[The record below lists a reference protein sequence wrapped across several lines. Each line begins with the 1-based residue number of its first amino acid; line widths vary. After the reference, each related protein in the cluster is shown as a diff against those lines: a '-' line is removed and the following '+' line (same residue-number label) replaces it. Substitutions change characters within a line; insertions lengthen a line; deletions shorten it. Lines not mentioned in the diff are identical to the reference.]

1 MKRSILII
9 LASIFGFVNQLFA
22 DSFTDAIQ
30 DLAIQTACIGQY
42 SATQAGG
49 GWYDDPYDYYTPA
62 MMAERFKNMSG
73 NMTRTITFYG
83 VCFDYAEFA
92 YWDIKEYQTSYNNKG
107 MGESQFFLATV
118 DSNSNEITLSR
129 PSNKNEATQIQN
141 GVYVKTFGSASFR
154 DVKTHK
160 KLNGER
166 ALHHAWLWVM
176 RNDGVWFWVDP
187 TWTDNLGYVV
197 YGYVANGEEIQL
209 RPDEKYCI
217 NYPDYLKNLPAPPKW
232 GDKLAPST
240 STATSSTSASYSSSS
255 SSEPIGA
262 YFSFGYTGSFFN
274 FIDIDFNKCGFEFS
288 SETLADQGD
297 IFGILSF
304 DYLIDHSEEKS
315 VESFLVGFAWG
326 YGFLS
331 FFQPYLGS
339 SLGMKSTMMK
349 STDKGKLGF
358 AWKVNGGIRFPLSSF
373 TVRTDISY
381 GTILGLAGTVA
392 VGMYF

>member
-1 MKRSILII
+1 MKIKKLLISSII
-9 LASIFGFVNQLFA
+9 LLFLIVATYA
-22 DSFTDAIQ
+22 DSFTDILQ

-49 GWYDDPYDYYTPA
+49 GWYDDPQDYYTPG
-62 MMAERFKNMSG
+62 MMAARFKNMSG

-83 VCFDYAEFA
+83 VCFDYAEFS
-92 YWDIKEYQTSYNNKG
+92 YWDINDYQTLYNNEG

-118 DSNSNEITLSR
+118 DSNSNEITLSS
-129 PSNKNEATQIQN
+129 PSNRNEATQIQN
-141 GVYVKTFGSASFR
+141 GVYVKTYGSASFR

-166 ALHHAWLWVM
+166 ALHHAWLWIM
-176 RNDGVWFWVDP
+176 RNDGVWFWINP
-187 TWTDNLGYVV
+187 TWTDNLGYAV

-232 GDKLAPST
+232 GKKLAPST
-240 STATSSTSASYSSSS
+240 STATSSTSAYYSSS
-255 SSEPIGA
+255 II
-262 YFSFGYTGSFFN
+262 SFGYTGSFFN

-288 SETLADQGD
+288 SELLADQGD

-304 DYLIDHSEEKS
+304 DYLIDHSEEKT
-315 VESFLVGFAWG
+315 VDSFLVGFAWG
-326 YGFLS
+326 YGLLS
-331 FFQPYLGS
+331 FFQPYLGG
-339 SLGMKSTMMK
+339 SLGMKSTRMK
-349 STDKGKLGF
+349 STDKEKLGF
-358 AWKVNGGIRFPLSSF
+358 AWKVNGGIRIPLSSF
-373 TVRTDISY
+373 TVRTDISF